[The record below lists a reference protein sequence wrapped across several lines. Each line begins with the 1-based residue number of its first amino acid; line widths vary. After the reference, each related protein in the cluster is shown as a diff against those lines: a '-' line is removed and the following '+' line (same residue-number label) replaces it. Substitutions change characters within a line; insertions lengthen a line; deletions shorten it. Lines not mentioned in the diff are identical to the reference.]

1 MDKYYRMSKS
11 AFLEIHRRQQLI
23 GLTVKDFCAQ
33 EGFSKTSYYHWRSQ
47 FGLTDRST
55 VSDPVPPEK
64 RMIPIEVK
72 DTEGKSF
79 KEASIATPSSPE
91 SSYSEGITMKL
102 PNNVSFH
109 FDGDSCKIAVGIIN
123 KVLDHVLS

>member
-11 AFLEIHRRQQLI
+11 AFLDIHRRQQQS

-55 VSDPVPPEK
+55 VSDLFRQEK
-64 RMIPIEVK
+64 E
-72 DTEGKSF
+72 
-79 KEASIATPSSPE
+79 
-91 SSYSEGITMKL
+91 
-102 PNNVSFH
+102 
-109 FDGDSCKIAVGIIN
+109 
-123 KVLDHVLS
+123 

>member
-11 AFLEIHRRQQLI
+11 TFLEIHRCQQLSD
-23 GLTVKDFCAQ
+23 LTVKDFYAQ

-72 DTEGKSF
+72 DTLRKS
-79 KEASIATPSSPE
+79 SNT
-91 SSYSEGITMKL
+91 
-102 PNNVSFH
+102 
-109 FDGDSCKIAVGIIN
+109 
-123 KVLDHVLS
+123 

>member
-11 AFLEIHRRQQLI
+11 AFLEIHRRQQLS

-47 FGLTDRST
+47 FGLTDRSM

-72 DTEGKSF
+72 DTEEKPL
-79 KEASIATPSSPE
+79 KEASITTPSPE
-91 SSYSEGITMKL
+91 HSYSEGITMKL
-102 PNNVSFH
+102 PDNVSFH

-123 KVLDHVLS
+123 KVLGHVLS